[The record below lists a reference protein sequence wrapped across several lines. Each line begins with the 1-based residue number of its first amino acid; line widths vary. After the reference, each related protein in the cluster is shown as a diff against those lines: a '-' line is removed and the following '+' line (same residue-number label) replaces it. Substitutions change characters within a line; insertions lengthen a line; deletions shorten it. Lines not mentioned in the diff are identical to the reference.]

1 MLVKADDGVGVDR
14 EIKLVEEET
23 ISLQGLRQVR
33 QGQVADVA
41 FHPAVTLPDRLLP
54 KGSPHAT
61 AISQVQVGSFIWN
74 TSTYIIYF

>member
-41 FHPAVTLPDRLLP
+41 LHLAVAVLNRLLP
-54 KGSPHAT
+54 QCSSNAAAVGQ
-61 AISQVQVGSFIWN
+61 IQVRIFVWRR
-74 TSTYIIYF
+74 YFSR